1 MIQSLQK
8 ALENDV
14 WRLVDGKEVTKKDF
28 FGFVISL
35 LLQKEHINM
44 KEALQVAQELNDAYD
59 TSLKRIHEYI
69 VEDYG
74 DIIEVLKDVKRDF
87 KRELL
92 PIVEKVK
99 AL

>member
-35 LLQKEHINM
+35 LLQKEDINL
-44 KEALQVAQELNDAYD
+44 KEALHVAQELNDAYD
-59 TSLKRIHEYI
+59 TTLKRIQKYI
-69 VEDYG
+69 VDDYG
-74 DIIEVLKDVKRDF
+74 DIIEVLKDVKKDF
-87 KRELL
+87 KEELE
-92 PIVEKVK
+92 PIIQKVEN
-99 AL
+99 L

>member
-28 FGFVISL
+28 FGFVLSL
-35 LLQKEHINM
+35 LLQKDNINL
-44 KEALQVAQELNDAYD
+44 KEALKVAQELHEAYD
-59 TSLKRIHEYI
+59 TSLKRIHDYI

-74 DIIEVLKDVKRDF
+74 DIIEVLKDVKKDF
-87 KRELL
+87 QTELL